1 MRVLK
6 TKEAAEQ
13 LRCSTKTIVNWIKA
27 GKLPGVRGPGG
38 WRISQEDLNNFLRGG
53 YATSAGGASAS

>member
-1 MRVLK
+1 MRVLT

-13 LRCSTKTIVNWIKA
+13 LQCSTKTVISWIKA

-38 WRISQEDLNNFLRGG
+38 WRINQEDLSKFLRGG
-53 YATSAGGASAS
+53 YAVPVDAVPV